1 MEHSESPN
9 ENDDDRKFQSDSI
22 EQHICDRASASGD
35 LRKDLRRRSMA
46 KERAILRPNA
56 RAVKRR
62 APSRVAA
69 PALLMP
75 YAKDTP
81 LALLVWRRCSSSWS
95 FLGGVWRRARRP
107 P

>member
-46 KERAILRPNA
+46 KECALIRLND

-62 APSRVAA
+62 ARSRVGATG
-69 PALLMP
+69 LLMP
-75 YAKDTP
+75 YAQDNP
-81 LALLVWRRCSSSWS
+81 LDLLVWRRCSSSWS
-95 FLGGVWRRARRP
+95 YLGGVWRRARRP